1 MREAK
6 QLEGPARGDSQPPR
20 RVTTSDG
27 MWSVTLS
34 DWYRDRLKGRA
45 PADRLRGCK
54 DICSVLSVLGFDLPR
69 EAYAPAPDQ
78 HAFRA
83 EKNLVVPAAALPG
96 VTPDCDIRFCAPK
109 TCWLFVERVE
119 VTPLN
124 LTAGESLVVRP
135 SIFCGTQ
142 RLQIDFCGVVG
153 HAHESPGEFTK
164 PQRFMVPPTG
174 CFVLTPYN
182 LDEFS
187 DALVGV
193 EVYAWLVPPEAD
205 ERAAR

>member
-1 MREAK
+1 MAEAK
-6 QLEGPARGDSQPPR
+6 QIAARGDSRPPR
-20 RVTTSDG
+20 RITTSDG
-27 MWSVTLS
+27 MWTVSLS

-45 PADRLRGCK
+45 PADRLRSCT
-54 DICSVLSVLGFDLPR
+54 DICSILSVLGFDMPR
-69 EAYAPAPDQ
+69 EGYLPAPDQ

-83 EKNLVVPAAALPG
+83 EKNIFVPAPEHPG
-96 VTPDCDIRFCAPK
+96 TTPDIDIRFCAPSN
-109 TCWLFVERVE
+109 CWLFVDRVE

-124 LTAGESLVVRP
+124 LTAAESLVVRP

-153 HAHESPGEFTK
+153 HAHESPGEYTK
-164 PQRFMVPPTG
+164 PQRFMIPPTG

-187 DALVGV
+187 EAIASV
-193 EVYAWLVPPEAD
+193 EVYAWLVPPED
-205 ERAAR
+205 EKAAR